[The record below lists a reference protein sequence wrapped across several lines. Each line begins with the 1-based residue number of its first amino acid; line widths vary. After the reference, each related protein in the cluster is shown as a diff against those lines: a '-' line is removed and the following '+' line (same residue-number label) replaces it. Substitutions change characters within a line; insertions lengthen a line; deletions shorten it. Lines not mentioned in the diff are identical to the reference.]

1 MASRR
6 GNLRYGVGNEHSPT
20 DPFGRTVLLIAPDGE
35 ARLDHFTR
43 AGHAAWTGTVPAEVL
58 ARLWAAV
65 DEDGFFDLPRRPAP
79 AGSATRSLT
88 VGDAAPD
95 ARSMFVPY
103 HAIGDRPAHAIAFP
117 LLDAIIRQL
126 GEDTI
131 QAVPATDEVLVRD
144 VRRVA
149 AGG

>member
-1 MASRR
+1 MALRQH
-6 GNLRYGVGNEHSPT
+6 NLRYSVGNEHSPT
-20 DPFGRTVLLIAPDGE
+20 DPFGRTELLIAPDGQ

-43 AGHAAWTGTVPAEVL
+43 AGQTAWTGTIPAEVL

-65 DEDGFFDLPRRPAP
+65 EEEGFFELPRRPAP
-79 AGSATRSLT
+79 AGSATRSIT
-88 VGDAAPD
+88 VGDAPPD

-103 HAIGDRPAHAIAFP
+103 HAIGDRPAHAVAFP

-131 QAVPATDEVLVRD
+131 RAVPATDQVLVRD